1 MVQLVYWGLEQYSSS
16 VVKNATLGLVAQSR
30 NLLMKNWYGYAPN
43 GGNGSFAGLGRNVME
58 NYGADSGEGYE
69 ASSSATPFY
78 SWGALTGFIGLQAN
92 GFYDPIEADASP

>member
-1 MVQLVYWGLEQYSSS
+1 MCLVNCNRTIQRPLSLGYEGL
-16 VVKNATLGLVAQSR
+16 TLLNDVTARSR
-30 NLLMKNWYGYAPN
+30 RRYPPN
-43 GGNGSFAGLGRNVME
+43 GGNGSFAGVGRNVME

-92 GFYDPIEADASP
+92 GFYDPIAP

>member
-43 GGNGSFAGLGRNVME
+43 AKGAGPWPLDYAPRKLSKLESFLPEYKCFLRE
-58 NYGADSGEGYE
+58 H
-69 ASSSATPFY
+69 
-78 SWGALTGFIGLQAN
+78 
-92 GFYDPIEADASP
+92 